1 MPQGLLLLP
10 RMSPTGSVAVAVAA
24 AVVVVVVVV
33 SCLTSCAFAK
43 ALYRRSMQRGE
54 HTKLDWQDA
63 PIPPEF
69 NMTMVPKPKPLV

>member
-10 RMSPTGSVAVAVAA
+10 RMSPAGSVAVA

-33 SCLTSCAFAK
+33 SSLTSCAFAK

-54 HTKLDWQDA
+54 YTKLDWQDA

>member
-10 RMSPTGSVAVAVAA
+10 RMSPAGSVAVA

-33 SCLTSCAFAK
+33 SSLTSCAFAK

>member
-10 RMSPTGSVAVAVAA
+10 RMSPAGSVAVAAA
-24 AVVVVVVVV
+24 VVVVVVV

-54 HTKLDWQDA
+54 HTRLDWQDA

-69 NMTMVPKPKPLV
+69 NMTMVPKPNETLRYP

>member
-1 MPQGLLLLP
+1 MPQGLLP
-10 RMSPTGSVAVAVAA
+10 RMSPAGSVAVA
-24 AVVVVVVVV
+24 AVVVVMVV

-54 HTKLDWQDA
+54 HTRLDWQDA

-69 NMTMVPKPKPLV
+69 NMTMVLKPNETLRYP